1 MGPWL
6 QRHRRSLLFLLAL
19 LAVGGLTAALQL
31 PVALFPRIAFPRIVA
46 SVDAG
51 DRPVDRMVVEVTRPL
66 EQAVRAVPAVTAIR
80 STTSRGSAE
89 LSVNF
94 AWGTDMTT
102 ALLQVESALNRALPA
117 LPAGVRVAAHRMDP
131 TIFPVLGLALT
142 STGSDLVGL
151 RTFAYYQLRPVVSA
165 IRGVARVEVLGG
177 QRAEYHVLVDPA
189 RLQALGLSPG
199 DVARGLAANSLASA
213 VGRIED
219 RYRLYLVL
227 ADARLRTPEDIRST
241 VLKSGPDGVVKVED
255 VARVEPGTV
264 PQWTRVTANGHDAV
278 LLNVIQQRDANTV
291 ALVADVKAALAAFR
305 PHIPGDVQIK
315 PYYDQS
321 TLVTAAAGSVR
332 DAIFLG
338 AGLAAL
344 VLLVFL
350 RNLRTTVIIALV
362 LPAVLA
368 ITALLLRLFGMS
380 LNIMTLGGM
389 AAAVG
394 LVVDDGVVMLEHIAR
409 RLTEQTPDEGPVHG
423 PILAAGL
430 EMTRPLT
437 GSSLATIVVFA
448 PLAMLG
454 GVTGGFFK
462 ALAVTMASALAI
474 SFFVAF
480 LVVPVLADV
489 LLTRGASERLE
500 SAGRLLRAV
509 QRQYARLLNRS
520 LAWPFWTLPAA
531 ALLAGAAY
539 VAYSQLGTGFIPR
552 MDEGGFILDYVAPPG
567 TSLTETDRLLREVER
582 IIVGVPEVDS
592 YSRRTGLQLGG
603 GLTEA
608 NTGDFFIHLKPPPR
622 RPIETVMAEVRRK
635 VEREVPGLRIET
647 AQLMED
653 LIGDLTAVP
662 QPIEIKLFGD
672 DGAQLRAFAPQVAA
686 RLASV
691 RGVVEPFDGVR
702 IAGDAVDVR
711 VDRVKA
717 ALEGIGADLV
727 TRQIQQQ
734 LAGAVA
740 TRIQEGETLVGVR
753 VWSPEAAR
761 RYLQQLPA
769 LRLRAPDGHS
779 MPLSRVATAHIQGG
793 QAEIVRE
800 NLKPM
805 VAVTARVEG
814 RDLGSTLHDV
824 RMALAPLRLPPGV
837 YMEYGGLYREQQQ
850 SFRDLLLVFV
860 SAVLLVTVLLLF
872 LYERFAVVASIL
884 TTTLLSTSGV
894 FAGLWLTRTE
904 LDISAMMGMVMIV
917 GIVTEVAIFYFAEL
931 EPTLSA
937 EPAGL
942 VQAGTMRMRPILMTT
957 LIAILALLPLALNIG
972 TGAAMQKPLAI
983 AIISGLVVAVPLV
996 LLFMPA
1002 LYALLERIAGRGAV
1016 SVSGRSDEQDGPAV
1030 G

>member
-1 MGPWL
+1 MGTWL

-19 LAVGGLTAALQL
+19 LAAGGMIAALRL
-31 PVALFPRIAFPRIVA
+31 PVALFPPIAFPRIVA

-66 EQAVRAVPAVTAIR
+66 EQALRAVPAVSAIR
-80 STTSRGSAE
+80 STSSRGSAE
-89 LSVNF
+89 LSVSF
-94 AWGTDMTT
+94 SWGTDMTT
-102 ALLQVESALNRALPA
+102 ALLQVESALNQALPA
-117 LPAGVRVAAHRMDP
+117 LPPGVRVAAHRMDP

-142 STGSDLVGL
+142 STGSDLVAL
-151 RTFAYYQLRPVVSA
+151 RNVAYYQLRPVVSA
-165 IRGVARVEVLGG
+165 IPGVARVEVLGG
-177 QRAEYHVLVDPA
+177 QRAEYHVLVDAA
-189 RLQALGLSPG
+189 RLQAFGLSSG
-199 DVARGLAANSLASA
+199 DVVGGLAANSLASA

-227 ADARLRTPEDIRST
+227 SDARLRTPEDIRNT
-241 VLKSGPDGVVKVED
+241 VLTSGPDGVVKVED
-255 VARVEPGTV
+255 VARVESGTV
-264 PQWTRVTANGHDAV
+264 PEWTRVTANGRDAV

-291 ALVADVKAALAAFR
+291 ALVAAVKSTLSAFR
-305 PHIPGDVQIK
+305 LHVPRDVQIT

-332 DAIFLG
+332 DAIFIG

-368 ITALLLRLFGMS
+368 ITAVALRLFGMS

-409 RLTEQTPDEGPVHG
+409 RLTEEAPGERPRHG

-430 EMTRPLT
+430 EMARPLA

-448 PLAMLG
+448 PLALLG

-474 SFFVAF
+474 SFVVAF

-500 SAGRLLRAV
+500 TAGRLLRGV
-509 QRQYARLLNRS
+509 QRRYARLLHWS
-520 LAWPFWTLPAA
+520 LSWPFWTVPAA
-531 ALLAGAAY
+531 ALLAGAGY
-539 VAYSQLGTGFIPR
+539 LSYSQLGTGFIPR
-552 MDEGGFILDYVAPPG
+552 MDEGGFIVDYVAPPG
-567 TSLTETDRLLREVER
+567 TSLSETDRLLREVER
-582 IIVGVPEVDS
+582 IVTSIPEVDS

-608 NTGDFFIHLKPPPR
+608 NTGDFFLHLKPPPR
-622 RPIETVMAEVRRK
+622 RPIEAVMAEVRRK
-635 VEREVPGLRIET
+635 VEHEVPGLRIET

-653 LIGDLTAVP
+653 LVGDLTAVP

-672 DGAQLRAFAPQVAA
+672 DGAQLRALAPQVAA
-686 RLASV
+686 RLARVS
-691 RGVVEPFDGVR
+691 GVVEPFDGVR
-702 IAGDAVDVR
+702 IAGNAVDIR

-717 ALEGIGADLV
+717 ALEGVGADLV
-727 TRQIQQQ
+727 TRQVQAQ
-734 LAGAVA
+734 LAGTVA
-740 TRIQEGETLVGVR
+740 SVIQEGETLVGVR
-753 VWSPEAAR
+753 VWSPEGAR
-761 RYLQQLPA
+761 RYLQQLQA

-779 MPLSRVATAHIQGG
+779 MPLSRVATAEIQGG
-793 QAEIVRE
+793 QAEVVRE

-814 RDLGSTLHDV
+814 RDLGSTLRDV
-824 RMALAPLRLPPGV
+824 RAALAPLPLPPGV
-837 YMEYGGLYREQQQ
+837 YVEYGGLYREQQQ

-860 SAVLLVTVLLLF
+860 SAVMLVTVLLLF
-872 LYERFAVVASIL
+872 LYERVAVVASIL
-884 TTTLLSTSGV
+884 ITTLLSTSGV
-894 FAGLWLTRTE
+894 FAGLWLTGTE
-904 LDISAMMGMVMIV
+904 LDISALVGMTMIV

-931 EPTLSA
+931 GLTPSA
-937 EPAGL
+937 ELSGL
-942 VQAGTMRMRPILMTT
+942 VRAGTMRMRPILMTT

-972 TGAAMQKPLAI
+972 AGAAMQKPLAI

-1002 LYALLERIAGRGAV
+1002 LYATLERVVRRADGLEA
-1016 SVSGRSDEQDGPAV
+1016 SDESDGV
-1030 G
+1030 GAG